1 MLTKKPPNPLPGVP
15 CTERQRLGTIGA
27 KGKRNHLAQDT
38 QSWKMR
44 GGGVPVT
51 RGISLLEATDLVG
64 IVVLGGNA
72 ASTTREL

>member
-44 GGGVPVT
+44 GVPVT